1 MRAHRYLVLLLL
13 PVLAWIS
20 ALVQRAQ
27 PLNWDEIEFFRA
39 TRWVSEGLIPYRD
52 FWEHHT
58 PLQWFVFAPVAGLFG
73 GGAGVGAVL
82 AMRWAQLPLWIGA
95 CVLLFSLMRRGGV
108 DAASRWLAL
117 LLLLTSR
124 SFVIWA
130 VQYRV
135 DALGN
140 VLFLCG
146 LALMVSRRWITF
158 GVVMSAAALANM
170 RLAPLIVLAAL
181 LAAFWSSEEERWR
194 WTPRALSMAIGVV
207 ATAGVAIAYLVLTGA
222 WAGFIE
228 GIVGYNSF
236 FNRVTAAQAPNMLL
250 PVLLSPFRLSDV
262 SGIALSLLAIAGTV
276 LALRDV
282 RRPFSQI
289 VALPQIVALLFVAA
303 LVSLAVA
310 SPVQYDYHLQTAWL
324 LMVPLAGLAFT
335 RLLASQPRFGWL
347 AFATIAVALAL
358 NLLDLVN
365 PAFGKGLDYQD
376 LVMKEADRRTAPE
389 AAVWDGTGYALR
401 RRPAYRYW
409 FLPVGVR
416 MMAQQGVIAPYD
428 PRGNPPAAI
437 VYDQR
442 VQRWLEAFPNV
453 GSYTARHYLPLYRN
467 LLLPGMSTAVE
478 ARPLRSVWRVPVTAT
493 YDLWAGELATQPEL
507 ARLLG
512 SGDGYV
518 DLDRLPRFPYE
529 SLQVIVDGVA
539 LPRGT
544 RVLTLKKGARVELV
558 SSVPRPAGILF
569 VLHGIRTLGTAP
581 DTPFAF

>member
-1 MRAHRYLVLLLL
+1 MRVHRHLVPLLV
-13 PVLAWIS
+13 PVLAWIA

-58 PLQWFVFAPVAGLFG
+58 PLQWFVFAPVARLFG
-73 GGAGVGAVL
+73 GGAGVDAVL
-82 AMRWAQLPLWIGA
+82 AMRWSQVPLWIGA
-95 CVLLFSLMRRGGV
+95 CVLLLSLMRRAGI
-108 DAASRWLAL
+108 DLASRWLAL

-146 LALMVSRRWITF
+146 LALMVSRRWIAF
-158 GVVMSAAALANM
+158 GVLMSAAALANM
-170 RLAPLIVLAAL
+170 RLAPLIVLTAL
-181 LAAFWSSEEERWR
+181 MALFRSSDEERWR
-194 WTPRALSMAIGVV
+194 WNPRALSMAIGVV
-207 ATAGVAIAYLVLTGA
+207 AAAAIAIVYLVLTGA

-228 GIVGYNSF
+228 GIVGYNSLST
-236 FNRVTAAQAPNMLL
+236 RAHAEQANMFLPILL
-250 PVLLSPFRLSDV
+250 APFRLSDV
-262 SGIALSLLAIAGTV
+262 SGIALLLLAIAGTF

-289 VALPQIVALLFVAA
+289 VALPQIVALLIIAA
-303 LVSLAVA
+303 LVLLAVV
-310 SPVQYDYHLQTAWL
+310 SPVQYEYHLQTAWL
-324 LMVPLAGLAFT
+324 LMVPLAGLVFT

-358 NLLDLVN
+358 NLLDLVH

-376 LVMKEADRRTAPE
+376 VVMKEVDRRTAPG

-401 RRPAYRYW
+401 RQPAYRYW
-409 FLPVGVR
+409 FLPAGVR
-416 MMAQQGVIAPYD
+416 ILTQQGVIAPYD
-428 PRGNPPAAI
+428 PRRNPPAAI

-442 VQRWLEAFPNV
+442 VQRWLEAFPNLRN
-453 GSYTARHYLPLYRN
+453 YTAHHYLPLYRN
-467 LLLPGMSTAVE
+467 LLLPGMSAAVD
-478 ARPLRSVWRVPVTAT
+478 ARPTRSVWRVPVTAT
-493 YDLWAGELATQPEL
+493 YHLWAGELATQPEF

-512 SGDGYV
+512 TGDAYV
-518 DLDRLPRFPYE
+518 ELDRLPPFPYE
-529 SLQVIVDGVA
+529 SLQLIVDGVA
-539 LPRGT
+539 IPRGT
-544 RVLTLKKGARVELV
+544 RVLTLKKGSRLELV

-569 VLHGIRTLGTAP
+569 VLHGIRTLGLAP
-581 DTPFAF
+581 DVPFVF

>member
-1 MRAHRYLVLLLL
+1 MRARRHLVLLLV
-13 PVLAWIS
+13 PVLAWIA
-20 ALVQRAQ
+20 ALLQRAQ

-58 PLQWFVFAPVAGLFG
+58 PLQWFVFAPVARLFG

-82 AMRWAQLPLWIGA
+82 AMRWAQVPLWIGA
-95 CVLLFSLMRRGGV
+95 FVLLFSLMRRGGADV
-108 DAASRWLAL
+108 TSRWLAI

-140 VLFLCG
+140 VLLLCG
-146 LALMVSRRWITF
+146 LILLASRRWIAF

-170 RLAPLIVLAAL
+170 RLVPLIVLTAL
-181 LAAFWSSEEERWR
+181 IALFWSSGEERWR
-194 WTPRALSMAIGVV
+194 WNPRALTMAIGVV
-207 ATAGVAIAYLVLTGA
+207 AVAGIAIAYLVLTGA

-236 FNRVTAAQAPNMLL
+236 FNRVAAAQAPNMLR
-250 PVLLSPFRLSDV
+250 PVLLAPFRMSDV
-262 SGIALSLLAIAGTV
+262 SGIALWMLAIGETF
-276 LALRDV
+276 LAMRDV
-282 RRPFSQI
+282 RRPS
-289 VALPQIVALLFVAA
+289 LPQIVALLFIAA
-303 LVSLAVA
+303 IVSLAVA

-358 NLLDLVN
+358 NLLDFVH
-365 PAFGKGLDYQD
+365 PTFGKGLDYQD
-376 LVMKEADRRTAPE
+376 LVMKEVDRRTAPG
-389 AAVWDGTGYALR
+389 ATVWDGTGYALR
-401 RRPAYRYW
+401 RQPAYRYW

-453 GSYTARHYLPLYRN
+453 RRYTAHHYLPLYRN
-467 LLLPGMSTAVE
+467 LLLPGMSTTVD

-493 YDLWAGELATQPEL
+493 YHLWAGELGTQPDL

-512 SGDGYV
+512 TGDAYV
-518 DLDRLPRFPYE
+518 ELDRLPPFPYE
-529 SLQVIVDGVA
+529 TLQVMVDGVA
-539 LPRGT
+539 IPRGT
-544 RVLTLKKGARVELV
+544 RVLPLKKGSRIELV

-569 VLHGIRTLGTAP
+569 VLHGIRTLGLAP